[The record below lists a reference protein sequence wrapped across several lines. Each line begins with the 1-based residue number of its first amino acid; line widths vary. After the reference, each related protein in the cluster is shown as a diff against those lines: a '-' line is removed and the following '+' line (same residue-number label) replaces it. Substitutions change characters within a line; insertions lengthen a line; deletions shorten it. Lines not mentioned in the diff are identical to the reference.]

1 MRRWST
7 PWPWR
12 LDPPPKRRRA
22 GKAGDDDD
30 LEYIVANPNDVWSNV
45 NDSGCT
51 LRLLRPHEHNDAV
64 HALLSLLESEFG
76 CMVGSNAYLTPQGSQ
91 GFAPHYDDVDVLVL
105 QLEGRK
111 RWRVRPPSGR
121 GTRCP
126 APAPGTFRRRR

>member
-1 MRRWST
+1 MRLRARWAVAAKAAWGTRAAGAGIAGAGLRRMRRWST

-51 LRLLRPHEHNDAV
+51 LRRLRPH
-64 HALLSLLESEFG
+64 
-76 CMVGSNAYLTPQGSQ
+76 
-91 GFAPHYDDVDVLVL
+91 
-105 QLEGRK
+105 
-111 RWRVRPPSGR
+111 
-121 GTRCP
+121 
-126 APAPGTFRRRR
+126 